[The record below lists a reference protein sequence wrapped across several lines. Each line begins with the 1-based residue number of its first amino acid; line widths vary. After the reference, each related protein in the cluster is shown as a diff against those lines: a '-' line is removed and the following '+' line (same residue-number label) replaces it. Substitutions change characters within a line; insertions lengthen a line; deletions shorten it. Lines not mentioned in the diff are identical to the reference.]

1 MESKQK
7 KNHKNKNHPKENNK
21 KGFARLHSFLYSDN

>member
-7 KNHKNKNHPKENNK
+7 ESQNKNHPKNNEK
-21 KGFARLHSFLYSDN
+21 RFARLHSFLYSDN